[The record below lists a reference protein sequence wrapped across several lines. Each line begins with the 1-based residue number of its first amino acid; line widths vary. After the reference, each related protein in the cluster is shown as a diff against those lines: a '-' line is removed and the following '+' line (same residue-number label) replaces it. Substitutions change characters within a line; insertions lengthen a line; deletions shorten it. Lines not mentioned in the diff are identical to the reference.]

1 MEDASRDVPP
11 KDVLESRELVTVRV
25 FVNIS
30 EALFAKG
37 SLESA
42 GIECFL
48 VDDNMVRLDWFMVN
62 VIGGIKLK
70 VAAEDVEAALALLNR
85 PMLVY
90 SDDEDES
97 DS

>member
-1 MEDASRDVPP
+1 MEPAP
-11 KDVLESRELVTVRV
+11 KDVLESRELATVRV
-25 FVNIS
+25 FWSLS

-48 VDDNMVRLDWFMVN
+48 ADDNMVRLDWFIVN

-70 VAAEDVEAALALLNR
+70 VAVEDVETALALLNR

-90 SDDEDES
+90 APEED
-97 DS
+97 